1 VEVIQLETARRL
13 HFGHGL
19 SFAEIDDLSILQQLR
34 TSNESGLLW
43 GTFQRFV
50 TFGLYLFGILLFRSA
65 CRDVLTWPGAYLHDL
80 PMFKSTFEDDQNGE
94 AKVRLKND
102 LQARL
107 GTLLESFCP
116 NLNCVQPACPMHGG
130 CSSKHRSPDL
140 III

>member
-1 VEVIQLETARRL
+1 LRPPVDFILATAFHLQKSMTCR
-13 HFGHGL
+13 FYNN
-19 SFAEIDDLSILQQLR
+19 FAHPTNQVYCGTRSKG
-34 TSNESGLLW
+34 SSLLDM
-43 GTFQRFV
+43 
-50 TFGLYLFGILLFRSA
+50 YLFGISLFRSA